1 MPTVLGSFGSPVIVL
16 TGALGW
22 QFYSVCIVVI
32 IAAVFTGYVFPSSGS
47 YCSLRGWG
55 TGTPWLVGVVL
66 LATVVTFFEVARGL
80 VGPPLAVGL
89 LMLIIGLLVLDRL
102 GRQLSSTGG

>member
-1 MPTVLGSFGSPVIVL
+1 MPPVLGSFGSPVIVL

-32 IAAVFTGYVFPSSGS
+32 IAAVFTGYVLPSSGS
-47 YCSLRGWG
+47 YGSLRGWG

-89 LMLIIGLLVLDRL
+89 
-102 GRQLSSTGG
+102 